1 MNLAFK
7 AMLYAMDKH
16 KNQVRKYT
24 GEMYFAHLAE
34 VAGITASVSTDPVH
48 IAVAYLHDV
57 MEDRGISYTELLLEF
72 GPTVADGVGWL
83 SDLEKGNRATRKEL
97 SRQRLAMAPGWVQTI
112 KCADLISNTKSIVK
126 FDPTFAKVYLAE
138 KRLLLD
144 VIRNAN
150 PLLWS
155 AASGMCSDL

>member
-1 MNLAFK
+1 MNIAFR

-34 VAGITASVSTDPVH
+34 VAGIVASVSTDPVH

-57 MEDRGISYTELLLEF
+57 MEDQGVSLFELVDEF
-72 GPTVADGVGWL
+72 GPTVADGVQLL
-83 SDLEKGNRATRKEL
+83 SDLEQGNRATRKEL

-112 KCADLISNTKSIVK
+112 KCADLISNTKSIMK
-126 FDPTFAKVYLAE
+126 FDPAFARIYLAE

-144 VIRNAN
+144 VIRNADT
-150 PLLWS
+150 LLWS
-155 AASGMCSDL
+155 AASGMCADF